1 MPEHGTLKKSKY
13 NAMKHRKNLKGEKDR
28 RKDELDPNHTKSE
41 IVSKKLLAEEGKPR
55 PDGML
60 KILEDL
66 LFQAGII
73 PSLEAGVFSLAEDL
87 VVSGDGSIMET
98 AASQRGKPTCD
109 CRSRGIFKCDR
120 DRFYESP
127 TADFRRDHVRK
138 VFVFFRPLLPSDHDS
153 KRP

>member
-1 MPEHGTLKKSKY
+1 
-13 NAMKHRKNLKGEKDR
+13 
-28 RKDELDPNHTKSE
+28 
-41 IVSKKLLAEEGKPR
+41 
-55 PDGML
+55 ML

-73 PSLEAGVFSLAEDL
+73 PSIEAGVFSFTEDF

-98 AASQRGKPTCD
+98 AASERGMPTCD

-120 DRFYESP
+120 DRLYASL
-127 TADFRRDHVRK
+127 TAEFCRDHVRK
-138 VFVFFRPLLPSDHDS
+138 VFVFFRPLLASDHHS